1 MRSKKKAPF
10 KVGKAGGRVT
20 RASHSP
26 PLLKVC
32 PWSSHWIYASSKDA
46 FKFFCPFQPFFSI
59 FGLCGQT
66 ELSILVYLQLQKQFR
81 WQIPTIPDLVELES
95 KHVKAMVF
103 FAPWSAVRCDPMVL
117 NGSQSVSFGQC
128 ANETRISFLG
138 FLVTMQ
144 LQPSI
149 KIRNRRETSEKSL
162 GTRDKWD
169 KRFVSLFSILLSGF
183 ISRIPNVISTM
194 SEYSKAQEI
203 RFGWVMVGF
212 R

>member
-1 MRSKKKAPF
+1 MPSN
-10 KVGKAGGRVT
+10 
-20 RASHSP
+20 
-26 PLLKVC
+26 
-32 PWSSHWIYASSKDA
+32 
-46 FKFFCPFQPFFSI
+46 FFCPFQPFFSI

-103 FAPWSAVRCDPMVL
+103 FAVRCDPMVL